1 MAAAD
6 DPRIPRLHELLAVLT
21 ERRFAD
27 SLAQVEAAIAAWR
40 GGEAET
46 LVAHEA
52 AVRHVERADA
62 IMRDAMTIARDPAK
76 LIGAAA
82 EAGLLDDA
90 ERATLERDP
99 LPDLTIEPP
108 AAPAAPSRA
117 SKRAVAEALLAK
129 GPILVHADARRA
141 GVSVPPRFANET
153 KLVLRFGYGLTPPI
167 PDLTVD
173 DAGVSGTLVF
183 GGVPFSCIL
192 PWTAIFALVL
202 DGEAR
207 GMVWPEDA
215 PDEPEIVPD
224 GGGEHADDGGDPDPD
239 PPGGGRSKRP
249 NHLRLVD

>member
-6 DPRIPRLHELLAVLT
+6 DPRVTRLHELLAVLT

-27 SLAQVEAAIAAWR
+27 SLAQVEAALAAWR
-40 GGEAET
+40 AGEAET

-62 IMRDAMTIARDPAK
+62 IMREAM
-76 LIGAAA
+76 AAA
-82 EAGLLDDA
+82 REPARLIAAAVEAGLLDDD
-90 ERATLERDP
+90 ERAALEASP

-108 AAPAAPSRA
+108 AAPPVPGRA

-129 GPILVHADARRA
+129 GPILVHIDARRP
-141 GVSVPPRFANET
+141 GVSVPPRFTTET
-153 KLVLRFGYGLTPPI
+153 KLVLRFGFGLSPPI

-173 DAGVSGTLVF
+173 DTGIAGTLVF
-183 GGVPFSCIL
+183 RGEPFTCVL

-215 PDEPEIVPD
+215 PDEPEIVSPPEAEGD
-224 GGGEHADDGGDPDPD
+224 GDGDPE
-239 PPGGGRSKRP
+239 PPPPSGRAKRP
-249 NHLRLVD
+249 SHLRLVD